1 MINEEPISILRFIST
16 YFDIIRDLFI
26 TQKEDII
33 IRRETFEIICNKNN
47 AEGIRKTLFKYKIVK
62 QVQDDYELR
71 DVYYNLIEFILF
83 EFRPLLPDEIEKYGQ
98 SISELFRKIKEGVNS
113 DRNILL
119 DRITALSEEVKKF
132 SEAVDKNKIR
142 LLSETRELKANVKR
156 IDYREK
162 IQRASHWTDHY
173 ILPLNK
179 ILDVNHSESITNK
192 LFDISEFANQK
203 RLNFDD
209 EKIKSQFERLH
220 KQLIQTNDDLRLN
233 HKTFIN
239 ELLPLIERI
248 KTESLILTG
257 WIEFL
262 KNPYRID
269 TPKLFK
275 PDRNNATST
284 KMYLSTKE
292 YFELYQ
298 NVEDAYIEQEEE
310 QPTRWIFNKSVY
322 KNKLKKSLPI
332 NNFFDWCDTTLK
344 KEGELTNEKILALTT
359 LLFEEDLSID
369 ENIGNETTEIKT
381 INSKFIVPIIQVNK
395 NGI

>member
-1 MINEEPISILRFIST
+1 M
-16 YFDIIRDLFI
+16 
-26 TQKEDII
+26 
-33 IRRETFEIICNKNN
+33 
-47 AEGIRKTLFKYKIVK
+47 
-62 QVQDDYELR
+62 
-71 DVYYNLIEFILF
+71 
-83 EFRPLLPDEIEKYGQ
+83 
-98 SISELFRKIKEGVNS
+98 
-113 DRNILL
+113 L

-275 PDRNNATST
+275 TDRNNATST

-298 NVEDAYIEQEEE
+298 NVEDAYIEQEEQ
-310 QPTRWIFNKSVY
+310 QPARWIFNKSVY
-322 KNKLKKSLPI
+322 KSKLKNSLPI
-332 NNFFDWCDTTLK
+332 TNFFDWCDNTLQ

-359 LLFEEDLSID
+359 LLFEEDLSIN

>member
-1 MINEEPISILRFIST
+1 M
-16 YFDIIRDLFI
+16 
-26 TQKEDII
+26 
-33 IRRETFEIICNKNN
+33 
-47 AEGIRKTLFKYKIVK
+47 
-62 QVQDDYELR
+62 R

-98 SISELFRKIKEGVNS
+98 SISELFRKIKEGINS
-113 DRNILL
+113 DKNILL

-132 SEAVDKNKIR
+132 SEAIDKNKIR
-142 LLSETRELKANVKR
+142 LLLETRELKANVKR

-203 RLNFDD
+203 RLNFED
-209 EKIKSQFERLH
+209 EKIKSLFERLH
-220 KQLIQTNDDLRLN
+220 KQLIQTNDELRLN
-233 HKTFIN
+233 HKAFIN

-269 TPKLFK
+269 APKLFK
-275 PDRNNATST
+275 ADRNNATST
-284 KMYLSTKE
+284 KMYLNTKE

-298 NVEDAYIEQEEE
+298 NVEDAYIEQEEQ
-310 QPTRWIFNKSVY
+310 QPIRWIFNKSVY
-322 KNKLKKSLPI
+322 KSKLKKSLPI
-332 NNFFDWCDTTLK
+332 NNFFGWCDDTLK
-344 KEGELTNEKILALTT
+344 KEGDLTNEKVLALTT
-359 LLFEEDLSID
+359 LLFEEDFNIT
-369 ENIGNETTEIKT
+369 ENTGDETTEIKT
-381 INSKFIVPIIQVNK
+381 INSKFIVPIIQINK